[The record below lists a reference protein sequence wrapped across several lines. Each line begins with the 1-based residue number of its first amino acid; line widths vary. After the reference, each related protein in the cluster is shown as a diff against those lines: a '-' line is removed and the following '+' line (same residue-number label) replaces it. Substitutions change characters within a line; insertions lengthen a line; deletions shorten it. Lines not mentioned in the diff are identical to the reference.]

1 MGVENGRGRL
11 LLDRRAFVAGGALA
25 LASAFGLGGC
35 SWTPRSQATGGE
47 GAESALGDDE
57 GAGTAPVVDDGFVL
71 ISGGP
76 FSMGSPEDEGWRGA
90 DEAQHD
96 VQVSDFYLSPYEVT
110 RVEYEQVMGSVPGGG
125 DLEGLDGSA
134 AASGMTWL
142 EAAAF
147 CNACSERAGLA
158 PSYVIE
164 GDEVSWDRTAD
175 GYRLP
180 TEAEWEY
187 ACRAGTTTPFNMDPS
202 PSADTDANYYGTY
215 PYGIEQNYF
224 SQEELAVQPGTY
236 RQEPITP
243 GSFAP
248 NAWGLYDMHGNV
260 AEWTWDYYGPY
271 EENEGLLVDPTGPEH
286 GGARV
291 NRGGGWN
298 DFAKN
303 LRSAYRASL
312 PQNESSP
319 SVGIRLARNAVAG
332 TGVVAAGAANAASR
346 GGRTLVAY
354 FSWSGNTRYIAQQI
368 AARIDA
374 DVVELELV
382 EPYSSDYSTVLDEA
396 QRDQAAQARPEL
408 ATRVDDMDAYG
419 TVLLGY
425 PNWWASI
432 PMPIASFLES
442 YDFSGKLIVPF
453 CSHGGGRLG
462 QSASAI
468 AKLAPQAS
476 MGTPLSV
483 HYQGGGTLGSDIDA
497 WIAQNGLEGGGSR
510 G

>member
-1 MGVENGRGRL
+1 MRTENEDRHLG
-11 LLDRRAFVAGGALA
+11 LDRRMFVAGGVLA
-25 LASAFGLGGC
+25 LAAAFGVAGC
-35 SWTPRSQATGGE
+35 SWTPRSQA
-47 GAESALGDDE
+47 GAGESA
-57 GAGTAPVVDDGFVL
+57 TPAPGVADGFVHVA
-71 ISGGP
+71 GGT
-76 FSMGSPEDEGWRGA
+76 FTMGSPEDEGWRGA
-90 DEAQHD
+90 DEIQHE
-96 VQVSDFYLSPYEVT
+96 VQVSDFYLSPYELT
-110 RVEYEQVMGSVPGGG
+110 RAEYEQAMGSVPSEG
-125 DLEGLDGSA
+125 DLSGLSGDV

-142 EAAAF
+142 QAVQL
-147 CNACSERAGLA
+147 CNALSERAGLTCA
-158 PSYVIE
+158 YSVD
-164 GDEVSWDRTAD
+164 GSTVSWDRAAD

-187 ACRAGTTTPFNMDPS
+187 ACRAGTTTPFNMEPS

-236 RQEPITP
+236 RQEPVAP

-260 AEWTWDYYGPY
+260 AEWVWDYYGPY
-271 EENEGLLVDPTGPEH
+271 ERGEDPLVDPTGPEQ

-312 PQNESSP
+312 PPDESSP

-332 TGVVAAGAANAASR
+332 TGVVAAGGADAASH
-346 GGRTLVAY
+346 GGRVLIAF

-368 AARIDA
+368 AARVDA

-382 EPYSSDYSTVLDEA
+382 EPYSADYSTVLDEA

-408 ATRVDDMDAYG
+408 ATRVDGMEAYG

-432 PMPIASFLES
+432 PMPIASFLEG

-462 QSASAI
+462 QSVSAI
-468 AKLAPQAS
+468 AKLAPRAS

-483 HYQGGGTLGSDIDA
+483 HYQGGSILDSDIGA
-497 WIAQNGLEGGGSR
+497 WVAENGLGGGESH